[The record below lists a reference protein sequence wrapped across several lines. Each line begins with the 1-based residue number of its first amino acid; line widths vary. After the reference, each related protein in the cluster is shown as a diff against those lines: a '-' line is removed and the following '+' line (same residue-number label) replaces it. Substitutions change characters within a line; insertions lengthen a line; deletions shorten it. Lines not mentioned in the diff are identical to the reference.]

1 MPGNAAL
8 GVSNRYGFSYW
19 WSAPGA
25 KQRTRKRNVHHLEL
39 DNLPVRSAELADSR
53 KFRACRAPRKRRCD
67 RFSRKVLAD
76 FFCRL
81 DALLVGAIE
90 FEARANLRHRLDKRR
105 KSIEAFDVQDDIRAR
120 FGKWRAF
127 YLRVMGSELGHDAV
141 DFTLRRWNKEFCREG
156 YALALA
162 RPRISD
168 ELCMFGLFGCCY
180 TWKIRQQHLPRQNT
194 QDARLVHGYF
204 WPIERKPQI
213 CS

>member
-8 GVSNRYGFSYW
+8 GVSNRYGFSDW

-25 KQRTRKRNVHHLEL
+25 QQRTRKRNVHHLEL
-39 DNLPVRSAELADSR
+39 DNLPVRSAELADSG
-53 KFRACRAPRKRRCD
+53 KSRARRAPRKRRCD
-67 RFSRKVLAD
+67 RFSRKVLTD
-76 FFCRL
+76 FLCRL

-90 FEARANLRHRLDKRR
+90 FEARANLRHRLDKRG
-105 KSIEAFDVQDDIRAR
+105 KSIEAFDVQDDIRTR

-127 YLRVMGSELGHDAV
+127 YLRVMGCELGHDAV

-162 RPRISD
+162 RLRISI
-168 ELCMFGLFGCCY
+168 ELRMLGLFGCRY
-180 TWKIRQQHLPRQNT
+180 TWKIRQQHLPRRNT
-194 QDARLVHGYF
+194 QAARLVHGYF